1 MTKIT
6 AILTSF
12 NRRELTLR
20 CLSALFAN
28 AEGLCDISVYLLD
41 DNSSDGTG
49 EAVLAAFP
57 TVHLLHGDG
66 NHYWNRGMLV
76 AWRAALDSKPD
87 FYLWVNDDAELRPGS
102 IGDLLALHA
111 RTGAK
116 TIVCGRI
123 KDSQTGDVVYGGF
136 RRRYGPHKILGLT
149 TSWPWPKRY
158 MGLASEEDVLVDT
171 MHGNCVLIPSSAV
184 EDIGLIS
191 EHYWH
196 SDGDT
201 DYGFRAINAGY
212 KVAQLKNPVAVG
224 EYNNAFD
231 EKREFLTPKNWRFF
245 LFHPKGRRPIES
257 YHYYRQHIRPF
268 WPVRLIW
275 SYVGKIRFR

>member
-1 MTKIT
+1 MIKIT

-20 CLSALFAN
+20 CLRALFAN
-28 AEGLCDISVYLLD
+28 VEGLYDLAVYLLD
-41 DNSSDGTG
+41 DNSTDGTR
-49 EAVLAAFP
+49 EAVHAAFP
-57 TVHLLHGDG
+57 TVHLLQGDG
-66 NHYWNRGMLV
+66 DHYWNRGMLV
-76 AWRAALDSKPD
+76 AWRAALESKPD
-87 FYLWVNDDAELRPGS
+87 FYLWVNDDSELRPGS
-102 IGDLLALHA
+102 IDDLLALQA
-111 RTGAK
+111 SIGPK

-123 KDSQTGDVVYGGF
+123 KDSQTGAVVYGGF
-136 RRRYGPHKILGLT
+136 RRSYGAHRIFGLT

-158 MGLASEEDVLVDT
+158 LGLASDDDALVDT

-212 KVAQLKNPVAVG
+212 KIAQLKEPVAAG
-224 EYNNAFD
+224 DYNTDFD
-231 EKREFLTPKNWRFF
+231 AKRQFLTPKNWRFY
-245 LFHPKGRRPIES
+245 LLHPKGRRPIEA

-268 WPVRLIW
+268 WPIRLVW
-275 SYVGKIRFR
+275 SYVGKMRLR